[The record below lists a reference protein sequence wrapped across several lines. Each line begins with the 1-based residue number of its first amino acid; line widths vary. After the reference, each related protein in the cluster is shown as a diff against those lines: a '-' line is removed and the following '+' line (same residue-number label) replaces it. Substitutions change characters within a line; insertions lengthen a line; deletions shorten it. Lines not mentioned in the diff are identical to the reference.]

1 MSETSGY
8 SPRQMCHPER
18 KKIFE
23 PIPWTVKDICT
34 LITRMKQIL
43 CKLDNKSCVFA
54 LKKVDWE
61 QVSFSPYSAK
71 DCETKFRY
79 ILQKIGAVKTMSVV
93 LSEIESKAI
102 NGEFNDHLI
111 LAPRNMFI
119 KDFIERRKDIS
130 PLKLFPEAAQ
140 AWKKLAQTE
149 KDKYINYY
157 IETKK
162 KFIKRGDEPPPLPK
176 TPFELFYDDRCQ
188 KKGKQNLEFKKLS
201 RKKYLSL
208 KPTKKLKY
216 IKTAAVELYTYEVE
230 AAKYRQNHPN
240 WTVPIIRGPSKKETE
255 MYLLH
260 LGMPLRPP
268 STSFFLFYY
277 EKKAEGLFSKV
288 SAPMKKFVAAK
299 TFRNLPDDE
308 KMDYKRKFK
317 KDKKKVVPVPLITL
331 PVMKDSSPLVRK
343 TVCKNIDRKGTLV
356 SGENT
361 SPGSEEN
368 ISPGPVENLSPNSE
382 KNASP
387 GLGKNISLGSKE
399 NIYHSTKKK
408 TSSEV
413 NKLRSLSVRE
423 TISPGTKLLGYSSAE
438 KNVHSNGENLDFSN
452 IKGKSSDV
460 YRKSESDKKIKDKH
474 PGLTNSREETK
485 EVVFTSAL
493 DDLCMMQFMPK
504 TEDNLTLKIKKLKE
518 WQKKYKELDSKQLAT
533 LENCFE
539 RLKHNFETCILAD
552 VTNMNKVERNTFLAT
567 HRIMLKKYFNYDIF
581 EDIYP
586 LKQYSLETFPLF

>member
-1 MSETSGY
+1 
-8 SPRQMCHPER
+8 
-18 KKIFE
+18 
-23 PIPWTVKDICT
+23 
-34 LITRMKQIL
+34 MKQIL

-79 ILQKIGAVKTMSVV
+79 ILQKIGAVK
-93 LSEIESKAI
+93 
-102 NGEFNDHLI
+102 
-111 LAPRNMFI
+111 
-119 KDFIERRKDIS
+119 
-130 PLKLFPEAAQ
+130 
-140 AWKKLAQTE
+140 
-149 KDKYINYY
+149 
-157 IETKK
+157 
-162 KFIKRGDEPPPLPK
+162 GDEPPPLPK

-317 KDKKKVVPVPLITL
+317 KVQADYAEAFPAWREQQTQVVKLLTDKYLDKKKVVPVPLITL

>member
-1 MSETSGY
+1 
-8 SPRQMCHPER
+8 
-18 KKIFE
+18 
-23 PIPWTVKDICT
+23 
-34 LITRMKQIL
+34 MKQIL

-317 KDKKKVVPVPLITL
+317 KVAIFFEL
-331 PVMKDSSPLVRK
+331 
-343 TVCKNIDRKGTLV
+343 
-356 SGENT
+356 
-361 SPGSEEN
+361 
-368 ISPGPVENLSPNSE
+368 LS
-382 KNASP
+382 
-387 GLGKNISLGSKE
+387 L
-399 NIYHSTKKK
+399 
-408 TSSEV
+408 
-413 NKLRSLSVRE
+413 
-423 TISPGTKLLGYSSAE
+423 
-438 KNVHSNGENLDFSN
+438 
-452 IKGKSSDV
+452 
-460 YRKSESDKKIKDKH
+460 
-474 PGLTNSREETK
+474 
-485 EVVFTSAL
+485 FTSGV
-493 DDLCMMQFMPK
+493 
-504 TEDNLTLKIKKLKE
+504 
-518 WQKKYKELDSKQLAT
+518 
-533 LENCFE
+533 LE
-539 RLKHNFETCILAD
+539 A
-552 VTNMNKVERNTFLAT
+552 
-567 HRIMLKKYFNYDIF
+567 
-581 EDIYP
+581 
-586 LKQYSLETFPLF
+586 

>member
-176 TPFELFYDDRCQ
+176 TPFE
-188 KKGKQNLEFKKLS
+188 
-201 RKKYLSL
+201 
-208 KPTKKLKY
+208 
-216 IKTAAVELYTYEVE
+216 VE

-317 KDKKKVVPVPLITL
+317 KVAIFFEL
-331 PVMKDSSPLVRK
+331 
-343 TVCKNIDRKGTLV
+343 
-356 SGENT
+356 
-361 SPGSEEN
+361 
-368 ISPGPVENLSPNSE
+368 LS
-382 KNASP
+382 
-387 GLGKNISLGSKE
+387 L
-399 NIYHSTKKK
+399 
-408 TSSEV
+408 
-413 NKLRSLSVRE
+413 
-423 TISPGTKLLGYSSAE
+423 
-438 KNVHSNGENLDFSN
+438 
-452 IKGKSSDV
+452 
-460 YRKSESDKKIKDKH
+460 
-474 PGLTNSREETK
+474 
-485 EVVFTSAL
+485 FTSGV
-493 DDLCMMQFMPK
+493 
-504 TEDNLTLKIKKLKE
+504 
-518 WQKKYKELDSKQLAT
+518 
-533 LENCFE
+533 LE
-539 RLKHNFETCILAD
+539 A
-552 VTNMNKVERNTFLAT
+552 
-567 HRIMLKKYFNYDIF
+567 
-581 EDIYP
+581 
-586 LKQYSLETFPLF
+586 